1 MIVEKEIDSFG
12 EQYQAVFSTDF
23 AKTKGSIGVYINHTE
38 NSRIGGY
45 VYSIGDRRSGEVYGV
60 VLQDSSD
67 EMAVEHARSL
77 GRILVKKYG
86 LPAYTCISG
95 SVSNFGHLLQSVMAV
110 IEGIKGGQQGLS

>member
-1 MIVEKEIDSFG
+1 MIVEKYIDSFG
-12 EQYQAVFSTDF
+12 EQYLAVFSTDF
-23 AKTKGSIGVYINHTE
+23 TKPKGSIGVYVNHIE

-45 VYSIGDRRSGEVYGV
+45 VYSIGDRRSGEVYDV

-67 EMAVEHARSL
+67 EMAVEQARSL

-95 SVSNFGHLLQSVMAV
+95 SVSNFGHLLQSLIAAV
-110 IEGIKGGQQGLS
+110 EDIKGGKQSLS